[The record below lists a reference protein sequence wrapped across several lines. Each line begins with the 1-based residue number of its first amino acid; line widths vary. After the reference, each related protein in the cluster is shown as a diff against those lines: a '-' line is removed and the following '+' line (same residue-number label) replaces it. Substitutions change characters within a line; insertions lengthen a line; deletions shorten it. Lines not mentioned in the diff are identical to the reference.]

1 MPATVKAPA
10 KPRAARIPRFSSLS
24 ENVMSFSQVRNNL
37 AGCIRRTRETHL
49 PIIITQNGRATS
61 VLADLRD
68 LDAWIEEQEI
78 REAVRIG
85 DEQIARGEGI
95 PHEQVVREMEALFK
109 TFPEKP

>member
-1 MPATVKAPA
+1 MPASQTSPT
-10 KPRAARIPRFSSLS
+10 IPRFSGLS
-24 ENVMSFSQVRNNL
+24 ENVMPFSQVRNNL
-37 AGCIRRTRETHL
+37 AGCIKRARETHR

-85 DEQIARGEGI
+85 DEQIALGEGI
-95 PHEQVVREMEALFK
+95 PHEEVMRQMRAKLADRKV
-109 TFPEKP
+109 KPCI